1 MEFRILVTG
10 GAGFIG
16 SEFVRQAVSSCY
28 KVIVLDKLNYAGDL
42 SRLQSLKGK
51 YKFYKCDICNQKLFN
66 SILKREKPSAVV
78 NFAAETHVDRS
89 IQDATP
95 FIETN
100 IRGVQVILESVLDNK
115 IGRFL
120 QISTDEVYGE
130 IKKGSFSET
139 SPLQA
144 SSPYA
149 ASKAAADL
157 LIKSYIR
164 TYSLPVIIVR
174 PCNNYGPWQYPEKM
188 IPVAITSLFKGKKIP
203 IYAKGENVR
212 EWLFVSDCARGILLI
227 LKRGRIGQVYNLGS
241 GQERKNIDTAK
252 EILKVMGRPI
262 NLIEF
267 VKDRPGHDLRYSL
280 NSSKIRNELGWS
292 PRTDMKE
299 GIKNTVEWY
308 LNNQHWINRV
318 IKGERQ

>member
-252 EILKVMGRPI
+252 EILEVMGRPI